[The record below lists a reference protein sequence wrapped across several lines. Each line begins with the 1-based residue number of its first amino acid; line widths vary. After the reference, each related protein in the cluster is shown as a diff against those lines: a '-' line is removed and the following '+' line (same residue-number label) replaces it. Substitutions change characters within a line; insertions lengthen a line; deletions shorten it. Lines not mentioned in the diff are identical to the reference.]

1 MYKYMCIT
9 TYDIIVFQVE
19 AEDQI
24 KSIGQFVQSAVMI
37 YLAKSSGKAS
47 PSKSQP
53 QEEKLLVSPCNL
65 FCVWTVTQTC

>member
-1 MYKYMCIT
+1 MASLMYIHVHQ
-9 TYDIIVFQVE
+9 TYVYAIIVFQVD

-53 QEEKLLVSPCNL
+53 QEEKLLVSYL
-65 FCVWTVTQTC
+65 LWVRTE